1 MSTFRLEINVPGFN
15 EARNSPGVR
24 EALLASGRRIADAAA
39 AGNDGEFE
47 VIDAPSKTRARV
59 VVVTA
64 DAAAKR
70 AEAEYRALTRAFD
83 AGRG

>member
-1 MSTFRLEINVPGFN
+1 MSTFKLEINVDGFN
-15 EARNSPGVR
+15 EVRNSPEIR
-24 EALLASGRRIADAAA
+24 AELLAAGRRIADAAA

-47 VIDAPSKTRARV
+47 VIEAPSKSRARV

-64 DAAAKR
+64 DEAAKR
-70 AEAEYRALTRAFD
+70 AEATDRALTRAFD